1 MAVKAKMAHFKTHRS
16 LRKKGNTPEAR
27 AALTAYLAAKR
38 AARHEVWLAKS
49 SAGEEIFRNVD
60 PKGSTVYRIARQ
72 MADRNQDVV
81 GEQCVRNDAG
91 EPSLTEEAKMKAWV
105 ERYSRLMNIEF
116 DWPRD
121 KLPNADQVAGD
132 PPTVTTEMIR
142 SALSKMKSGRS
153 AGPSGILAEMLKANS
168 DEGIQLMKAF
178 CQWEGYCK

>member
-1 MAVKAKMAHFKTHRS
+1 MIKLMWQLRLRGLISKHRS
-16 LRKKGNTPEAR
+16 LKKKGNTPEAR
-27 AALTAYLAAKR
+27 AGLTAYQDAKCSVQ
-38 AARHEVWLAKS
+38 HEVSLVKS
-49 SAGEEIFRNVD
+49 SAGEEIFRNVN

-105 ERYSRLMNIEF
+105 EHYSRLMNIEF

-121 KLPNADQVAGD
+121 KLPNAAPVEVD

-142 SALSKMKSGRS
+142 VALSKMKCGK
-153 AGPSGILAEMLKANS
+153 AACPSGITAEMLRATG
-168 DEGIQLMKAF
+168 DDTI
-178 CQWEGYCK
+178 